1 MKDIKKIVC
10 ALDLSPHSVQVAE
23 YTVALAKSLDA
34 DVLVVYVAPVLTQ
47 YLGLKINSSSIDHF
61 AAEIVTGAQRSMQEF
76 MELHFKGVRAK
87 AQVLTGYASEEILAV
102 AQSAGA
108 NMIVMGTHGH
118 KGIDRIIFGSVAEQI
133 VKSSPIP
140 VLTVRPEQ

>member
-10 ALDLSPHSVQVAE
+10 ALDLSPHSVEVAE
-23 YTVALAKSLDA
+23 YAVTIAKALDA

-47 YLGLKINSSSIDHF
+47 YLGLNVDSGSIDHF
-61 AAEIVTGAQRSMQEF
+61 VAEIVVGAERSMKEF
-76 MELHFKGVRAK
+76 MELHFKSVRAV

-108 NMIVMGTHGH
+108 NLIVMGTHGH
-118 KGIDRIIFGSVAEQI
+118 KGIGRIIFGSVAEQI

-140 VLTVRPEQ
+140 VLTIRPEN

>member
-10 ALDLSPHSVQVAE
+10 ALDLSPHSAQVAE
-23 YTVALAKSLDA
+23 YTVTLAKALDA

-47 YLGLKINSSSIDHF
+47 YLGLNVDSNSIDHF
-61 AAEIVTGAQRSMQEF
+61 AAEIVTGAEKNMREF
-76 MELHFKGVRAK
+76 VELHFKDIRAEAK
-87 AQVLTGYASEEILAV
+87 VLTGYASEEILAV

-108 NMIVMGTHGH
+108 NLIVMGTHGH

-140 VLTVRPEQ
+140 VLTVRPEN